1 MTVSPV
7 ASSEK
12 IQTALTNLGTPNGF
26 IAYDIVPLLQQLV
39 VALGNISTGGSTTAT
54 TGEGKL
60 WFTDTAPSGWLICD
74 GSAVSRTTYADLF
87 AVIGTTY
94 GAGDSSTTFNI
105 PNFKGNTPVGKA
117 DSGEFDTL
125 GNTYG
130 FANSEAINTSSS
142 SAASGGDFNAIT
154 SVSYAGTVSAN
165 YQPSLTVN
173 FIIKT

>member
-1 MTVSPV
+1 M
-7 ASSEK
+7 
-12 IQTALTNLGTPNGF
+12 
-26 IAYDIVPLLQQLV
+26 
-39 VALGNISTGGSTTAT
+39 
-54 TGEGKL
+54 
-60 WFTDTAPSGWLICD
+60 
-74 GSAVSRTTYADLF
+74 SRTTYADLF

-94 GAGDSSTTFNI
+94 GAGDSTTTFNL
-105 PNFKGNTPVGKA
+105 PDFKGNTPVGKA

-142 SAASGGDFNAIT
+142 SVASGGDFNAIT
-154 SVSYAGTVSAN
+154 SVSYVGTVSPN